1 MSGRIVDTNV
11 WVVASGDSS
20 ASEDCLER
28 CFNWLLD
35 FRESNDPLVIDF
47 ASITNDPVPGN
58 SVLSE
63 LRGNLEGGSFGRDL
77 LDKVFMAGFRF
88 YPVEIEYDESGAR
101 LPADIELPGFEPA
114 DRKWVALHMAHPDRP
129 PIHNA
134 YDGDWIKH
142 EQDLQKAD
150 IAVTQLCEAELRKRV
165 KARKDGRQ

>member
-1 MSGRIVDTNV
+1 VDTNV

-20 ASEDCLER
+20 ASEDCLES

-35 FRESNDPLVIDF
+35 FRESAEPLVIDL
-47 ASITNDPVPGN
+47 ASLTSDPVAGN

-63 LRGNLEGGSFGRDL
+63 LRGNLKDGSFGRDL
-77 LDKVFMAGFRF
+77 FNQIFMANHRF
-88 YPVEIEYDESGAR
+88 DPVEIEYDESGAR

-142 EQDLQKAD
+142 EQDLQKAG
-150 IAVTQLCEAELRKRV
+150 IGVTQLCEAELRERV
-165 KARKDGRQ
+165 AAREGRR

>member
-1 MSGRIVDTNV
+1 LNGRIVDTNV

-20 ASEDCLER
+20 ASEDCLEN
-28 CFNWLLD
+28 CLDWLLD

-47 ASITNDPVPGN
+47 ASLTSDPVPGN

-77 LDKVFMAGFRF
+77 FDKVFMAGHRF
-88 YPVEIEYDESGAR
+88 DPVEIEYNESGAR

-114 DRKWVALHMAHPDRP
+114 DRKWVALHIAHQDRP

-142 EQDLQKAD
+142 AADLQRAG
-150 IAVTQLCEAELRKRV
+150 IAVRQLCEAELRERV
-165 KARKDGRQ
+165 AARKDGRP

>member
-20 ASEDCLER
+20 ANEDCQENCLD
-28 CFNWLLD
+28 WLLD
-35 FRESNDPLVIDF
+35 FRESNDPLVIDL
-47 ASITNDPVPGN
+47 ASLTSDPVPGN

-63 LRGNLEGGSFGRDL
+63 LRGNLKDGSFGKDL
-77 LDKVFMAGFRF
+77 LNQIFMANYRF
-88 YPVEIEYDESGAR
+88 DPVEIEYDGSGAR
-101 LPADIELPGFEPA
+101 LPAEIDLPGFEPA
-114 DRKWVALHMAHPDRP
+114 DRKWVALHIAHPDRP

-142 EQDLQKAD
+142 EKDLQKAG

-165 KARKDGRQ
+165 KDREDGRP